1 MTKETSNA
9 MNTADKMDRVAT
21 ALNRELT
28 FNFKSAGVSKTISI
42 DMLPVE
48 TLAILLDYGTRKL
61 NDKVNSLYA
70 DNPEP
75 GRQAYVERVLQEAM
89 DGKLGERRQAVSGN
103 AGLRNYIL
111 TFIKNQGVPAKNLAD
126 LKSATPE
133 RIVKEVWKNKSPEQ
147 QGAILAE
154 LTKRYEDSLKA
165 VDILEVD
172 F

>member
-1 MTKETSNA
+1 MTNET
-9 MNTADKMDRVAT
+9 NTRDLMSEVAQ
-21 ALNRELT
+21 ALNGKLV
-28 FNFKSAGVSKTISI
+28 FNFKSAGIVKEI
-42 DMLPVE
+42 DLLNLPVE
-48 TLAILLDYGTRKL
+48 TLATLLDYGTRKL

-70 DNPEP
+70 SNPEQS
-75 GRQAYVERVLQEAM
+75 RESYVERVWLEAI

-133 RIVKEVWKNKSPEQ
+133 RIIKEVWKNKSPEQ